1 MAGLSYLP
9 HPESRFPAAH
19 SAKVR
24 VCRLSLDGSVLFG
37 PRVNWMP
44 VNCTRACDW
53 LGAIQFLSKRF
64 WFREYSAILET
75 SNIYFASFILPSVL
89 DEVKVRVRSKV
100 HSSVA
105 EEEAILLLFTV
116 FCSLTLCLI
125 AFLKSSQWLT
135 WAYQFERA
143 NFLTYCRPLALLII
157 GTLFSKFGESC
168 KGVGACLNA
177 GKQQPWGWIYLN
189 GLKKLHCYKARKNLC
204 MKNDPSLTLSTIILV
219 SMWRC
224 DLCDVTCKAYTY
236 LYISFEVL
244 KGIVLYI
251 LYHTTFVSVEYIAV
265 YFSMFCFVALRSVS
279 NDLNV

>member
-1 MAGLSYLP
+1 MTARKSFVLAHDLYGLHSEHTLPLTKAHVSSVGAVVGPTSAPFSAAVHYFLRHPPSFPRTRLGSRMLAASDPRVVSCESLSWQVSSYLP

-19 SAKVR
+19 SATVR
-24 VCRLSLDGSVLFG
+24 VCSLSLDGSVLFG

-143 NFLTYCRPLALLII
+143 NFLIVGPW
-157 GTLFSKFGESC
+157 LF
-168 KGVGACLNA
+168 
-177 GKQQPWGWIYLN
+177 W
-189 GLKKLHCYKARKNLC
+189 
-204 MKNDPSLTLSTIILV
+204 
-219 SMWRC
+219 
-224 DLCDVTCKAYTY
+224 
-236 LYISFEVL
+236 
-244 KGIVLYI
+244 
-251 LYHTTFVSVEYIAV
+251 
-265 YFSMFCFVALRSVS
+265 
-279 NDLNV
+279 